1 MIKQQ
6 DNFVRFK
13 EYLLKPTS
21 NDAIIWLSFQKDGRK
36 NGGTGFLIDPTT
48 IITAAHNMNSTT
60 KLEKNEAE
68 ILDYHL
74 FGNPSIGFSPN
85 PGDLALIKL
94 QEPGILLASYINL
107 AVGQQSAKCLVIGY
121 DALKKGLQEG
131 AEGPAKK
138 SNNLYTYRMDTEG
151 GISGGPLLDSRT
163 QEAIGVHILGD
174 DKITKTNYAAAITAD
189 FMNWVNEKRSA

>member
-6 DNFVRFK
+6 DNFVRFG
-13 EYLLKPTS
+13 EYKLKTTS
-21 NDAIIWLSFQKDGRK
+21 NRAIIQLSLQTDEGEKR
-36 NGGTGFLIDPTT
+36 GTGFLISPTT
-48 IITAAHNMNSTT
+48 IITAAHNINETT
-60 KLEKNEAE
+60 KLCKNEAE
-68 ILDYHL
+68 ILDCFE
-74 FGNPSIGFSPN
+74 FGEHSTKYSPN

-121 DALKKGLQEG
+121 DALKNGLQEG

-138 SNNLYTYRMDTEG
+138 SNNLYTYRMDTER

-163 QEAIGVHILGD
+163 QKAIGVHIHGD
-174 DKITKTNYAAAITAD
+174 PEITKTNYAAAITAD
-189 FMNWVNEKRSA
+189 FINWVRVNSPA